1 MRTTRQAFDTQ
12 LRDLEQDLLRMGSYV
27 EEMENQAVRAL
38 LNRDAPLAQKVIDG
52 DDIVDDLDLSI
63 ETRCMRLLALQ
74 QPMAKDL
81 RTIGTFLKAIT
92 DLERVGD
99 YSVDIAR
106 IALRLVD
113 HPGPLPR
120 VDLAGMSEAVNAMNR
135 HTLRAFVDRDLEAVL
150 RICKEEDDV
159 VDHAYHHMVD
169 ELLDLVR
176 REPSQVVPAV
186 YFILAARSLERI
198 ADHLTNVAERI
209 QYMET
214 GILEELA

>member
-1 MRTTRQAFDTQ
+1 MPTTRQAFDTQ
-12 LRDLEQDLLRMGSYV
+12 LRELEQDLLRMGSYV
-27 EEMENQAVRAL
+27 EEMEDQAVRAL
-38 LNRDAPLAQKVIDG
+38 LSRDAALAQRVIDH
-52 DDIVDDLDLSI
+52 DDRVDELDLSI

-81 RTIGTFLKAIT
+81 RTLGTFLKAIT

-99 YSVDIAR
+99 YSVDIAH

-120 VDLAGMSEAVNAMNR
+120 VDLSGMSEAVNAMNR
-135 HTLRAFVDRDLEAVL
+135 HTLRAFVDRDLEAI
-150 RICKEEDDV
+150 RHICTVEDDV

-169 ELLDLVR
+169 ELLELMR
-176 REPSQVVPAV
+176 RAPNQVVPAA

-214 GILEELA
+214 GVLEELA

>member
-1 MRTTRQAFDTQ
+1 MSTTRQAFDAQ
-12 LRDLEQDLLRMGSYV
+12 LRELEQDLLRMGSHV
-27 EEMENQAVRAL
+27 EEMEDQAVSAL
-38 LNRDAPLAQKVIDG
+38 LNRDAALAQVVIDE

-74 QPMAKDL
+74 QPVAKDL

-92 DLERVGD
+92 DLERIGD

-135 HTLRAFVDRDLEAVL
+135 HTLRAFVDRDLAAVH
-150 RICKEEDDV
+150 RICSQEDDV
-159 VDHAYHHMVD
+159 VDHAYHQMVD
-169 ELLDLVR
+169 ELLDLMR
-176 REPSQVVPAV
+176 QEPGQVVPAA

-214 GILEELA
+214 GVLEELA

>member
-38 LNRDAPLAQKVIDG
+38 LSRDAVLAQKVIDD

-92 DLERVGD
+92 DLERIGD

-135 HTLRAFVDRDLEAVL
+135 HTLRAFVDRDLEAVW

-169 ELLDLVR
+169 ELLELMR
-176 REPSQVVPAV
+176 QEPNQVVPAA

-214 GILEELA
+214 GVLEELA

>member
-27 EEMENQAVRAL
+27 EEMENQAVHAL
-38 LNRDAPLAQKVIDG
+38 LSRDATLAQKVIDE
-52 DDIVDDLDLSI
+52 DDVVDDLDLSI

-92 DLERVGD
+92 DLERIGD

-113 HPGPLPR
+113 HPGALPR
-120 VDLAGMSEAVNAMNR
+120 VDLA
-135 HTLRAFVDRDLEAVL
+135 TLRAFVDRDLEAVW

-159 VDHAYHHMVD
+159 VDHAYHQMVD
-169 ELLDLVR
+169 ELLELMR
-176 REPSQVVPAV
+176 QEPNQVVPAA

-214 GILEELA
+214 GVLEELA

>member
-1 MRTTRQAFDTQ
+1 MSTTRQAFDAQ
-12 LRDLEQDLLRMGSYV
+12 LRELEQDLLRMGSHV
-27 EEMENQAVRAL
+27 EEMEDQAVSAL
-38 LNRDAPLAQKVIDG
+38 LNRDAALAQVVIDE

-74 QPMAKDL
+74 QPVAKDL

-92 DLERVGD
+92 DLERIGD

-135 HTLRAFVDRDLEAVL
+135 HTLRAFVDRDLAAVH
-150 RICKEEDDV
+150 RICSQEDDV
-159 VDHAYHHMVD
+159 VDHAYHQMVD
-169 ELLDLVR
+169 ELLDLMR
-176 REPSQVVPAV
+176 QEPGQVVPA
-186 YFILAARSLERI
+186 LTRHAASDARVG
-198 ADHLTNVAERI
+198 AAVNAES
-209 QYMET
+209 
-214 GILEELA
+214 GA

>member
-1 MRTTRQAFDTQ
+1 MSTTRQAFDAQ
-12 LRDLEQDLLRMGSYV
+12 LRELEQDLLRMGSHV
-27 EEMENQAVRAL
+27 EEMEDQAVSAL
-38 LNRDAPLAQKVIDG
+38 LNRDAALAQKVIDE

-74 QPMAKDL
+74 QPVAKDL

-92 DLERVGD
+92 DLERIGD

-135 HTLRAFVDRDLEAVL
+135 HTLRAFVDRDLAAVH
-150 RICKEEDDV
+150 RICSQEDDV
-159 VDHAYHHMVD
+159 VDHAYHQMVD
-169 ELLDLVR
+169 ELLDLMR
-176 REPSQVVPAV
+176 QEPGQVVPAA

-214 GILEELA
+214 GVLEELA

>member
-1 MRTTRQAFDTQ
+1 MAPKEEPMMRTTRQAFDTQ

-27 EEMENQAVRAL
+27 EEMENKAVRAL
-38 LNRDAPLAQKVIDG
+38 LNRDAILAQKVIDE
-52 DDIVDDLDLSI
+52 DDVVDDLDLSI

-92 DLERVGD
+92 DLERIGD

-120 VDLAGMSEAVNAMNR
+120 VDLAGMSEAVTTINR
-135 HTLRAFVDRDLEAVL
+135 PTPLP
-150 RICKEEDDV
+150 
-159 VDHAYHHMVD
+159 
-169 ELLDLVR
+169 LL
-176 REPSQVVPAV
+176 A
-186 YFILAARSLERI
+186 
-198 ADHLTNVAERI
+198 
-209 QYMET
+209 
-214 GILEELA
+214 

>member
-1 MRTTRQAFDTQ
+1 MSTTRQAFDAQ
-12 LRDLEQDLLRMGSYV
+12 LRELEQDLLRMGSHV
-27 EEMENQAVRAL
+27 EEMEDQAVSAL
-38 LNRDAPLAQKVIDG
+38 LNRDAALAQVVIDE

-74 QPMAKDL
+74 QPVAKDL

-92 DLERVGD
+92 DLERIGD

-120 VDLAGMSEAVNAMNR
+120 VDLAAV
-135 HTLRAFVDRDLEAVL
+135 H
-150 RICKEEDDV
+150 RICSQEDDV
-159 VDHAYHHMVD
+159 VDHAYHQMVD
-169 ELLDLVR
+169 ELLDLMR
-176 REPSQVVPAV
+176 QEPGQVVPAA

-214 GILEELA
+214 GVLEELA

>member
-1 MRTTRQAFDTQ
+1 MPTTRQAFDLQ
-12 LRDLEQDLLRMGSYV
+12 LKELEQDLLRMGSHV
-27 EEMENQAVRAL
+27 EEMEDQAVRAL
-38 LNRDAPLAQKVIDG
+38 LNRDVTLAETVIAA
-52 DDIVDDLDLSI
+52 DDTVDALDLSI

-99 YSVDIAR
+99 YSVDIAH
-106 IALRLVD
+106 IALRLRD

-135 HTLRAFVDRDLEAVL
+135 HTLRAFVDRDLEAVH
-150 RICKEEDDV
+150 RICTEEDDV
-159 VDHAYHHMVD
+159 VDHAYHRMVD
-169 ELLDLVR
+169 ELLDLMR
-176 REPSQVVPAV
+176 REPGQVVPAA

>member
-38 LNRDAPLAQKVIDG
+38 LSRDAVLAQKVIDE
-52 DDIVDDLDLSI
+52 DDVVDDLDLSI

-92 DLERVGD
+92 DLERIGD

-113 HPGPLPR
+113 HPGALPR

-135 HTLRAFVDRDLEAVL
+135 HTLRAFVDRDLEAVW

-159 VDHAYHHMVD
+159 VDHAYHQMVD
-169 ELLDLVR
+169 ELLELMR
-176 REPSQVVPAV
+176 QEPNQVVPAA

-214 GILEELA
+214 GVLEELA

>member
-1 MRTTRQAFDTQ
+1 MPPTRHAFDAQ
-12 LRDLEQDLLRMGSYV
+12 LRELEQDLLRMGSHV
-27 EEMENQAVRAL
+27 EEMEEQAVRSL
-38 LNRDAPLAQKVIDG
+38 LTRDKELAQTVLDR
-52 DDIVDDLDLSI
+52 DDVVDDLDLSI

-81 RTIGTFLKAIT
+81 RTIGTVLKAIT

-106 IALRLVD
+106 IALRLAD

-120 VDLAGMSEAVNAMNR
+120 VDMAGMSEAVKSMNR
-135 HTLRAFVDRDLEAVL
+135 HTLRAFVDRDLEAVQ
-150 RICKEEDDV
+150 RICTEEDDV
-159 VDHAYHHMVD
+159 VDHAYHTMVD
-169 ELLDLVR
+169 ELLDLMGR
-176 REPSQVVPAV
+176 DPTQVVPAA

-209 QYMET
+209 HYMET
-214 GILEELA
+214 GILVELA

>member
-1 MRTTRQAFDTQ
+1 MNTRHAFDQQ
-12 LRDLEQDLLRMGSYV
+12 LTALEHDIVRLGGIV
-27 EEMENQAVRAL
+27 EEMLDHAMEAL
-38 LNRDAPLAQKVIDG
+38 ISQDPDLAKEVINRDDLADS
-52 DDIVDDLDLSI
+52 LDLSI

-74 QPMAKDL
+74 QPVAKDL

-106 IALRLVD
+106 IALRLAD

-120 VDLAGMSEAVNAMNR
+120 VDLAGMSEAVKSMNR
-135 HTLRAFVDRDLEAVL
+135 HTLRAFVDRDLEAVQ
-150 RICKEEDDV
+150 RICTEEDDV
-159 VDHAYHHMVD
+159 VDHAYHTMVD
-169 ELLDLVR
+169 ELLELMR
-176 REPSQVVPAV
+176 REPSQVVPAA

-214 GILEELA
+214 GVLEELA

>member
-1 MRTTRQAFDTQ
+1 MPPTRQAFDAQ
-12 LRDLEQDLLRMGSYV
+12 LHELEQDLLRLGSHV
-27 EEMENQAVRAL
+27 EEMEDQAVRAL
-38 LNRDAPLAQKVIDG
+38 LNRDAALAQVVIDS
-52 DDIVDDLDLSI
+52 DDLADDLDLSI

-92 DLERVGD
+92 DLERIGD

-106 IALRLVD
+106 IALRLVN

-120 VDLAGMSEAVNAMNR
+120 VDLAGMSEAVKTMNR
-135 HTLRAFVDRDLEAVL
+135 HTLRAFVDRDLEAVH
-150 RICKEEDDV
+150 RICEEEDDI

-169 ELLDLVR
+169 ELLELMR
-176 REPSQVVPAV
+176 SEPGQVVPAA

-214 GILEELA
+214 GVLEELA

>member
-1 MRTTRQAFDTQ
+1 MPPTRHAFDTQ
-12 LRDLEQDLLRMGSYV
+12 LRELEQDLLRMGSHV
-27 EEMENQAVRAL
+27 EAMEDQAVRAL
-38 LNRDAPLAQKVIDG
+38 LERDAALAQSVIAQ
-52 DDIVDDLDLSI
+52 DDVVDDLDLSI

-81 RTIGTFLKAIT
+81 RTIGTVLKAIT

-106 IALRLVD
+106 IALRLMD

-120 VDLAGMSEAVNAMNR
+120 VDLAGMSESVKSMNR
-135 HTLRAFVDRDLEAVL
+135 HTLRAFVDRDLGAVR
-150 RICKEEDDV
+150 RICLEEDDV
-159 VDHAYHHMVD
+159 VDHAYHQLVD
-169 ELLDLVR
+169 ELLELMR
-176 REPSQVVPAV
+176 RDPSQVVPAT
-186 YFILAARSLERI
+186 YFILAARALERI